1 MNHVYVVNLTPE
13 EITQLEELG
22 RTKRVSKRKL
32 QRAQIL
38 LAAHRGVSHEMI
50 STTIG
55 VGTATVYR
63 TKMNF
68 VQDGL
73 ERALTEAPRPGAQ
86 RKLDVGEESLLIA
99 LACSDAP
106 AGASCWTL
114 HLLADQMVGL
124 TNHDSI
130 SDATIARRLDE
141 VRIKPWQHKMWCIPN
156 VDAAFVACMEDV
168 LSLYAEPADPARPVV
183 SFDETPRQL
192 IGETRVP
199 VRAAPGKPARSDY
212 EYQRNG
218 TANVFMFVDANR
230 GWRHAKVTKRRT
242 NFDFA
247 HCMRDLVDQHY
258 PDADRIR
265 VVLDNLSTH
274 SRAALYQTFEPAEAR
289 RILNKIEFHFTPKHA
304 SWLNMVEIEIGVLVK
319 QCLAK
324 RIPTIE
330 ILRAHVNA
338 WQKRR
343 NRDRATINW
352 IFTVDQA
359 RVKMANA
366 YPILTPQHDESTNQ
380 NH

>member
-1 MNHVYVVNLTPE
+1 MNHRYVVNLTPE
-13 EITQLEELG
+13 EIIQLQELG
-22 RTKRVSKRKL
+22 RKRRVSKRTL
-32 QRAQIL
+32 QRSQIL
-38 LAAHRGVSHEMI
+38 LAADQGVSHDVI
-50 STTIG
+50 ATTIG

-63 TKMNF
+63 TKMHF

-73 ERALTEAPRPGAQ
+73 ERALSEAPRPGAQ

-99 LACSDAP
+99 LACSEAP

-114 HLLADQMVGL
+114 HLLADQMVVL
-124 TNHDSI
+124 TDHDSI

-141 VRIKPWQHKMWCIPN
+141 VRIKPWQHKMWCIPK
-156 VDAAFVACMEDV
+156 VDAEFVACMEDV
-168 LSLYAEPADPARPVV
+168 LTLYAEPADLARPVV

-199 VRAAPGKPARSDY
+199 VRAAPGKTARSDY

-230 GWRHAKVTKRRT
+230 GWRHAKVTERRT

-247 HCMRDLVDQHY
+247 HCMRELVDQHY
-258 PDADRIR
+258 PNADKIR

-274 SRAALYQTFEPAEAR
+274 SRSALYQTFEPAEAR

-330 ILRAHVNA
+330 LLRTHVAA
-338 WQKRR
+338 WEKRR
-343 NRDRATINW
+343 NHERAIINW

-359 RVKMANA
+359 RAKMANS
-366 YPILTPQHDESTNQ
+366 YPILNAPS
-380 NH
+380 